1 MELNHHYAHQ
11 CQLRFPGQG
20 RSQGQLPPM
29 GWGAALSKDEALRLV
44 PRKMLGWAWFLQEEG
59 RVASGLVFNLK
70 LGRLSA
76 AKRQCREGKAW
87 KKGWV

>member
-1 MELNHHYAHQ
+1 MVFKE
-11 CQLRFPGQG
+11 
-20 RSQGQLPPM
+20 
-29 GWGAALSKDEALRLV
+29 
-44 PRKMLGWAWFLQEEG
+44 QEEG
-59 RVASGLVFNLK
+59 RAASGLVFNLK